1 MSDDPKRVAMISVH
15 TSPLEQ
21 PGTGDAGGLNVYVAE
36 TAKQL
41 ARRGIEVDIRRDG
54 SLDMDDPWYG
64 EDDAFDQTYAE
75 VIAAADGVVE
85 HVRGALDG
93 RAPTYG
99 R

>member
-1 MSDDPKRVAMISVH
+1 MLRSFDPEADRA
-15 TSPLEQ
+15 
-21 PGTGDAGGLNVYVAE
+21 
-36 TAKQL
+36 
-41 ARRGIEVDIRRDG
+41 G